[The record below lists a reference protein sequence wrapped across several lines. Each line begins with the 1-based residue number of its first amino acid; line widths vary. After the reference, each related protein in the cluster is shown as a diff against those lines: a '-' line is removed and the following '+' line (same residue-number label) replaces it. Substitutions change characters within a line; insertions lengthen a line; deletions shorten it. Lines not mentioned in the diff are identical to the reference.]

1 MTTDMT
7 QGKIVPLLIKFSI
20 PLLLGNLFQQFYN
33 TFDTFIVGKVLG
45 SQALA
50 AIGATAHLVNTV
62 INFFNGLAIGAQV
75 VISQF
80 FGAKNYSCLK
90 KAINTTIHASFIF
103 SILATVIQIILSPF
117 ILRLISTPPQVLAQS
132 NEYLKIYFL
141 GTAALILYNMGSG
154 ILRALGDSSRAL
166 IFLFISSISN
176 IILDVIFVA
185 LLGKGIQGAA
195 YATVISE
202 LLSALLVLISL
213 QRLEIE
219 IRLELKHPQIDFVIL
234 KKILRIGLPG
244 AISSA
249 ITAFSN
255 TFMQKYINFF
265 GTSCMAGWAIF
276 SKFDQIALLPMHSL
290 SSGATTFVAQ
300 NFGAGKNERIREGI
314 KESCLLI
321 FFVMIS
327 LSLVIILP
335 AKFFVGL
342 FSNEEDVVHY
352 AVRFIYLT
360 APFYVLCA
368 FSMLCSH
375 VMRGFGIVFRPTLI
389 TFAGFVL
396 FRQIMLLLIFKSK
409 NSFTL
414 IALVYPAAW
423 PLVVGIYVFWWF
435 IVRKKK
441 KYSYTVC

>member
-117 ILRLISTPPQVLAQS
+117 ILRLISTPPQVLAQA
-132 NEYLKIYFL
+132 NEYLEIYFL

-154 ILRALGDSSRAL
+154 ILRALGDSSRVL

-185 LLGKGIQGAA
+185 FLGKGIQGAA

-202 LLSALLVLISL
+202 VLSALLVLISL
-213 QRLEIE
+213 QRLKIE

-360 APFYVLCA
+360 TPFYVLCA

-409 NSFTL
+409 ISFTL

-441 KYSYTVC
+441 KYSYTIC